1 MSQIYND
8 NTKAK
13 AKRKSTRDLK
23 IMHFAGKSSKGPW
36 VHSGE
41 RVVGITLVT
50 KHATRQQPT
59 KTTHN

>member
-13 AKRKSTRDLK
+13 AKRKSARDLK
-23 IMHFAGKSSKGPW
+23 NYAFCWKIQQRASG
-36 VHSGE
+36 SGE
-41 RVVGITLVT
+41 MVVGITLVT